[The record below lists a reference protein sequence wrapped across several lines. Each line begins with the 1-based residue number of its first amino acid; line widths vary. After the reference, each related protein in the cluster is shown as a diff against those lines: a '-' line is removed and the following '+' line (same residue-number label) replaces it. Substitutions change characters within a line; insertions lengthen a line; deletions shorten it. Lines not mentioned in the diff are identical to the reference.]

1 MLILLVIWTDAN
13 FQQKRISFW
22 ILFQIFVNFYWL
34 FCMPRIIIDLSMTGE
49 KLIHDLQRVC
59 DGVMQAETESDN
71 MGPWDKTWQCINVDC
86 LTAISGKFG
95 NIFSST
101 VAPQIILICPYKQKE
116 RFLFVLFFINKNT
129 SQKPNKTQYYGTKC
143 QRR

>member
-1 MLILLVIWTDAN
+1 MARFI
-13 FQQKRISFW
+13 
-22 ILFQIFVNFYWL
+22 
-34 FCMPRIIIDLSMTGE
+34 MDLSMTGE

-59 DGVMQAETESDN
+59 DGVMQTETESDN

-101 VAPQIILICPYKQKE
+101 VAPQIFMICPYKQKE
-116 RFLFVLFFINKNT
+116 RFLFVRFFYKQKYLTKNQIKHNIMAQ
-129 SQKPNKTQYYGTKC
+129 SAKGGK
-143 QRR
+143 